1 MGVVGSAAK
10 TPPREVT
17 NATRAT
23 TFTRHVFVEAFIW
36 FGYRLDTKKKK
47 NVRQTKQKVKKASG
61 SREREGTHEGGGG
74 EPVLKYPSRQGP
86 HIRVN
91 LRRMI

>member
-1 MGVVGSAAK
+1 MVLRARAKKKTKPTYMGVVGSAAK

-36 FGYRLDTKKKK
+36 FGYRLDTKKKECEGD
-47 NVRQTKQKVKKASG
+47 QTKGQKSEWK
-61 SREREGTHEGGGG
+61 
-74 EPVLKYPSRQGP
+74 
-86 HIRVN
+86 
-91 LRRMI
+91 

>member
-23 TFTRHVFVEAFIW
+23 TFTGHVFVEAFIW
-36 FGYRLDTKKKK
+36 FGYRLDTKK
-47 NVRQTKQKVKKASG
+47 KVKKASG